1 MIPSNTLIYSIEVVP
16 PSICT
21 STKAQDHNSTRSNRA
36 NINEGGG
43 QGQSIL
49 QQPNSNLTIYPNPTS
64 DQITIDIKGYSGV
77 VNVAVYDLQGRLLET
92 TTNTIVSLKNYE
104 TGIYIFKVSYGDI
117 TEMVRVV
124 RD

>member
-1 MIPSNTLIYSIEVVP
+1 MP
-16 PSICT
+16 PSLCS

-36 NINEGGG
+36 NIIEGGG

-49 QQPNSNLTIYPNPTS
+49 QQPNSKLSIYPNPTS
-64 DQITIDIKGYSGV
+64 DQITIDIKGYNGL
-77 VNVAVYDLQGRLLET
+77 VNIEVYDLQGRLLET